1 MTRDAR
7 LVLAEQAANFR
18 ECLLFA
24 VVETKPFPLRRFKL
38 CEGLVQRPA
47 KQGEVAFTMGIVR
60 MELRS
65 RRRELARIL
74 CVVFTQL
81 FEATAR
87 ADRINVS
94 LSKNGAEPGFQR
106 AAPVK
111 VAEQRTSVALVLGET
126 IQIREKRIRE
136 FARLRR
142 TRTAPQNGRRRGA

>member
-1 MTRDAR
+1 MTRNAG
-7 LVLAEQAANFR
+7 LVLAQQAANLR
-18 ECLLFA
+18 KRLLFA
-24 VVETKPFPLRRFKL
+24 VVETKSFPLRRFKL
-38 CEGLVQRPA
+38 REGFAQRAA

-94 LSKNGAEPGFQR
+94 LSKNGAEPGLQR
-106 AAPVK
+106 TAPVK
-111 VAEQRTSVALVLGET
+111 VAEERTGVALAL
-126 IQIREKRIRE
+126 RE
-136 FARLRR
+136 AV
-142 TRTAPQNGRRRGA
+142 